1 MALVMAKLAF
11 ITVYCDGSTIGS
23 LSSLRNATRLP
34 FCSFTRWQSV
44 GSKDPLL
51 LVGLVAGHAIA
62 FPFKNF
68 LAKIFGCLLLAHG
81 MGGLDSFF
89 LTSRRMQ
96 KKLPTIILSPV
107 VSFEFGIE
115 IF

>member
-34 FCSFTRWQSV
+34 FCSFYTLAICWIEGPTTFWLGWWQATQLPFP
-44 GSKDPLL
+44 SKISLP
-51 LVGLVAGHAIA
+51 
-62 FPFKNF
+62 
-68 LAKIFGCLLLAHG
+68 IFGCLLLAHG